1 MRIIIGLILFITFS
15 FSKILIVN
23 SYDEK
28 DQCGV
33 PQLNGFLYEMYNAN
47 YNLQD
52 FDIYFLNARV
62 TPKKELLKKAQNILK
77 NINKYKYIITFD
89 DAAFKLVGIPAS
101 KAGKI
106 VIFSGMN
113 YPYEKYKKQYNLKNN
128 IGGVFEKLYA
138 KEILTMFNKIKPI
151 NKIAIFYS
159 DGVGNI
165 VKNQIAKELKN
176 SIFEK
181 KLELIHIDTLKQ
193 LKHKTKQINKD
204 NKYTLFIPLTLSL
217 KNEHKKVPFYKIKDI
232 YLKNIKKPD
241 FGINIYFIKLGFL
254 GFGGVDFFKMGR
266 ECGKIFLSY
275 KKTNKLKI
283 VNAPKYH
290 FYINSKRAKE
300 INFKL
305 PEWFVK
311 NYLEDIIW

>member
-1 MRIIIGLILFITFS
+1 MRVIIGLFIFIVFS

-33 PQLNGFLYEMYNAN
+33 PQLNGFLYEMYSAN
-47 YNLQD
+47 YHPQD
-52 FDIYFLNARV
+52 FDIYFLNTRV

-77 NINKYKYIITFD
+77 NINKYKYVITFD

-151 NKIAIFYS
+151 NKIALFYS
-159 DGVGNI
+159 NGVGDI
-165 VKNQIAKELKN
+165 VKNQIVDELKN

-193 LKHKTKQINKD
+193 LKYKTKQINKD

-217 KNEHKKVPFYKIKDI
+217 KDEHNKMPFYEIKDI
-232 YLKNIKKPD
+232 YLQNIKKPD
-241 FGINIYFIKLGFL
+241 FGINIYFIKLAFL
-254 GFGGVDFFKMGR
+254 GFGGVNFFEMGK
-266 ECGKIFLSY
+266 EGGKIFLLY
-275 KKTNKLKI
+275 KKTGKLKI